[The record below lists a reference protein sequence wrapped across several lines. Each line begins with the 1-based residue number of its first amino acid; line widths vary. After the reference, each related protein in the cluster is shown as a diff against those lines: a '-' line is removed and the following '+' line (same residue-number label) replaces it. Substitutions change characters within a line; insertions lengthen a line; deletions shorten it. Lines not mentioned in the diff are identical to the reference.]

1 MRESE
6 AIAPAPARD
15 RADIRVHLSPL
26 EGGQELARRSEA
38 GSLEGVEATVQTG
51 VHLKWVES

>member
-6 AIAPAPARD
+6 AIAPAPARG
-15 RADIRVHLSPL
+15 RAGVRIRLSPL

-38 GSLEGVEATVQTG
+38 GSLEGVGATVQTG
-51 VHLKWVES
+51 VHLKWLES